1 MISKSFIYQKN
12 NIEAIQRTN
21 DIDLLSL
28 EYIGKFVK
36 ENNLFA
42 NSQPK
47 QIHIKNPSDNFINPE
62 ADHLSDSLKG
72 VNDNLLQKYKQL
84 FKSNEYFSNL
94 GEPKMVVDYKVN

>member
-1 MISKSFIYQKN
+1 MISQSFIYQKN

-42 NSQPK
+42 NAKPK
-47 QIHIKNPSDNFINPE
+47 EIHIKNSSDNFINPE
-62 ADHLSDSLKG
+62 ADLRDSLKG
-72 VNDNLLQKYKQL
+72 VNGNLLQKYKQL

-94 GEPKMVVDYKVN
+94 GEAKMVVDYKVN